1 MVENENDAC
10 FDFDE
15 GRLEVK
21 LELRLPG
28 EVGAIGPVVETIMAV
43 VRDTSCAAGS
53 EFEVEVALTEAIANA
68 VRHGCGEDP
77 RKEVEI
83 AVACEPE
90 KGMLVVVRDPGEGFD
105 PAEIANP
112 VEADNVFRS
121 HGRGV
126 FLISQLMDEV
136 EYLHGGTEVRMRKHG
151 RRST

>member
-1 MVENENDAC
+1 MTGSSRDTWH
-10 FDFDE
+10 DFDE

-21 LELRLPG
+21 LDLQVPG
-28 EVGAIGPVVETIMAV
+28 AVDSIGPVVDRIMEV
-43 VRDTSCAAGS
+43 VRDTSCARGS

-77 RKEVEI
+77 GKLIEI
-83 AVACEPE
+83 AVACDPA

-105 PAEIANP
+105 PASIASP

-126 FLISQLMDEV
+126 FLINQLMDEV
-136 EYLHGGTEVRMRKHG
+136 EYLRGGTEIRMRKRG
-151 RRST
+151 RGC